1 MMNGQAFELVI
12 TMTPDGQVGVRG
24 PIDQLVL
31 CYGLLELARDAIQ
44 ARAAEMAK
52 QRIVPA
58 SILPPNGHI
67 RRD

>member
-1 MMNGQAFELVI
+1 VNGQAFELVI

-52 QRIVPA
+52 QRVVPV
-58 SILPPNGHI
+58 SVLPRNGDLG
-67 RRD
+67 R